1 VLIKNF
7 EIDIFLLEKSVSEI
21 GVSVV
26 NSPFSLNLK
35 VLGEDGI
42 TETTGGRGT
51 RTETG
56 MTMGTTGT
64 TGAGAGVVGGGA
76 VVIMCGGVL
85 HITAMGENFFEL
97 FGDGGVGVGVMTGF
111 FGVREASLT
120 GDCRQEDPEK
130 VLVFFLLLIDPEGWL
145 KRSK

>member
-1 VLIKNF
+1 VVLIKNF
-7 EIDIFLLEKSVSEI
+7 EIDTFLFEKSVSEI

-26 NSPFSLNLK
+26 SRPFSLNLK

-56 MTMGTTGT
+56 MKIGTTGT
-64 TGAGAGVVGGGA
+64 TGAGGVGGGA
-76 VVIMCGGVL
+76 VVTMCGGVFA
-85 HITAMGENFFEL
+85 IMAIGENFFKL
-97 FGDGGVGVGVMTGF
+97 FGDGGVGVGAMTGF

-120 GDCRQEDPEK
+120 GD
-130 VLVFFLLLIDPEGWL
+130 
-145 KRSK
+145 